1 MSEITKNTDNVMETG
16 NGGGGIQNGANGGGV
31 GTNNGVGPSTGWNSW
46 SALKAARRRHPV
58 RLSASVDSI
67 PYMDNDFFSS
77 IGSLSNY
84 PGKFFKNN

>member
-1 MSEITKNTDNVMETG
+1 MSEFR
-16 NGGGGIQNGANGGGV
+16 NGELVENSNGLG
-31 GTNNGVGPSTGWNSW
+31 SSIGWNSW

-84 PGKFFKNN
+84 PGNSKAELSIGDFETN

>member
-1 MSEITKNTDNVMETG
+1 MSELVRNGGDIVETG
-16 NGGGGIQNGANGGGV
+16 NGGGVAN
-31 GTNNGVGPSTGWNSW
+31 NNGLGTAAVWSSW

-84 PGKFFKNN
+84 PGK